1 MNFFETFKLRIK
13 MDSAFISI
21 LQIMANMDK
30 LCLLESISKEPYLSI
45 CSTKPWEP
53 IISYENWRNYIP
65 TS

>member
-21 LQIMANMDK
+21 LQIMANMEK
-30 LCLLESISKEPYLSI
+30 LCLLESISKEAYLSI
-45 CSTKPWEP
+45 CSAKPWEP
-53 IISYENWRNYIP
+53 IIRYENWRNNIP